1 MSLVKRLTRR
11 GRRVPATAEVLLWIC
26 LIAWLPACRD
36 TRTPADAIPQRD
48 KVVVLIPEP
57 IKGVLDPRLNTR
69 SWPAKAIHL
78 MYLGVVSVHNAQ
90 GEPRPG
96 LAERIDQPTPSIYD
110 ITLRANATFHDGSP
124 VTPADVIAT
133 YESVRNPA
141 LKSPFRGLY
150 ARITQM
156 QQTGPRALRI
166 TLDAPHAP
174 FLSDMSMGIVPA
186 RAIGADGQL
195 TAMIG
200 AGPYQFAGRSGD
212 REVRLRRHAGYWG
225 GAPAIEWIVLRTIRD
240 QNTRLLALLGGA
252 ADLVQNAVTPRLAE
266 AMQGRDGLVV
276 TTAPGAGYT
285 YVALNLRRKP
295 LNDARVRAAIAHAL
309 DRPSMITHKFR
320 GTATPATGLLPTRH
334 WAYNADVPKH
344 PYDPQRAEALL
355 DAAGLSRDPKGV
367 RFTLE
372 FKTSADKFRRNMATL
387 IARDLGK
394 VGIEVQVKPLETG
407 TMLADVKAGNFDA
420 YMLQWQGGGEP
431 HFFNWIFSS
440 ERIPDAEHP
449 NRGGNRGAYVNARVD
464 ALIEAGRAEAALD
477 KRRPIY
483 GEIQTI
489 LAAEQPYISLWH
501 EDVIV
506 VHRAGLEGYTALP
519 NASLFNLWMAR
530 WR

>member
-1 MSLVKRLTRR
+1 MTRPA
-11 GRRVPATAEVLLWIC
+11 RRALLGVLLI
-26 LIAWLPACRD
+26 LLSACRD
-36 TRTPADAIPQRD
+36 TRTPADAIPARD

-78 MYLGVVSVHNAQ
+78 MYAGVVSVHNDQ

-96 LAERIDQPTPSIYD
+96 LAERIDQPSPAIYD
-110 ITLRANATFHDGSP
+110 ITLRANATFQDGSP

-133 YESVRNPA
+133 FESVRDPA

-150 ARITQM
+150 KRITQM

-186 RAIGADGQL
+186 SAIGADGQL
-195 TAMIG
+195 TRMIG
-200 AGPYQFAGRSGD
+200 AGPYRFAGRSGD
-212 REVRLRRHAGYWG
+212 RELRLRRHAGYWG
-225 GAPAIEWIVLRTIRD
+225 GTPAIEWIVLRTIRD

-266 AMQGRDGLVV
+266 AMKGRDDLVV

-285 YVALNLRRKP
+285 YIALNLRRAP
-295 LNDARVRAAIAHAL
+295 LDNPKVRAALAYAL
-309 DRPSMITHKFR
+309 DRRSMITHKFR
-320 GTATPATGLLPTRH
+320 GTATPATGLLPTQH
-334 WAYNADVPKH
+334 WAYTAEVPTQ
-344 PYDPQRAEALL
+344 PYDPQKAEALL
-355 DAAGLSRDPKGV
+355 DAAGLPRKADGT

-387 IARDLGK
+387 IARDLGTIG
-394 VGIEVQVKPLETG
+394 VAVQVKPLETG
-407 TMLADVKAGNFDA
+407 TMLADVKAGNFDL

-440 ERIPDAEHP
+440 ARIPDAQHP
-449 NRGGNRGAYVNARVD
+449 NRGGNRGAYRNPRVD

-483 GEIQTI
+483 HEIQRI
-489 LAAEQPYISLWH
+489 LAGELPYISLWH

-506 VHRAGLEGYTALP
+506 VHRAGLDGYTALP
-519 NASLFNLWMAR
+519 NASLFNLWQAR